1 MEGSFF
7 LPQGRPSRTPDLNCS
22 ECGASFRPR
31 RVMDGVEE
39 LCDTCYE
46 ARFTPHP
53 TPQNEQ
59 APGRSARR
67 LAAD

>member
-22 ECGASFRPR
+22 ECGTPFRPR
-31 RVMDGVEE
+31 RVTDGVEE
-39 LCDTCYE
+39 LCDACYD
-46 ARFTPHP
+46 ARFGSQSSP
-53 TPQNEQ
+53 TSEQPPQ
-59 APGRSARR
+59 PTSRR